1 MVYGFSLNSFL
12 MALSLAF
19 WASTSLVTT
28 VSASSG
34 HHLTHCGPSVLSLHM
49 SHV

>member
-1 MVYGFSLNSFL
+1 

-34 HHLTHCGPSVLSLHM
+34 HHLTHCGPSDLNLHR
-49 SHV
+49 SQL